1 MRRRQVLAALGTS
14 IVPFTGCLS
23 TASPGD
29 ASETTPTSESPPTD
43 FPTVSVRSDYE
54 QPSDATVIVDVIRQF
69 SPNQPAKIKISY
81 TNTAA
86 SRRTVDFQA
95 SPPFSEYMS
104 AAPDSPRLAIIPDDH
119 SHIAPGEV
127 INNQSTQTESPT
139 ESRQLIPD
147 TPIEGCWI
155 VPTAF
160 AVYGVAHPKT
170 LSSGETVAEE
180 YTVLGYQTNTS
191 CLPSGEYGFEQDR
204 YFGEDNPWGFTI
216 ELSR

>member
-29 ASETTPTSESPPTD
+29 ASETTPTSESPHTD

-160 AVYGVAHPKT
+160 AVYGVAHPKP

-180 YTVLGYQTNTS
+180 YTVETVA
-191 CLPSGEYGFEQDR
+191 EE
-204 YFGEDNPWGFTI
+204 
-216 ELSR
+216 